1 MTTKRIIFLASTAL
15 FLIAILFINTSSDL
29 KQADINFYNAIAMG
43 TYMVVLWL
51 TEAIN
56 IFITALIPL
65 VAGNLLGLISTQ
77 ELAESYG
84 DKMVYL
90 FLGGFVLA
98 LALEK
103 WHIHTAIASRI
114 IKVVG
119 NKKGPILFG
128 FLMTTGFLSMWVSN
142 TATALMM
149 LPMAIAIVEL
159 QPKGQRKGK
168 FSIFIIL
175 AVAYGA
181 NIGGMGTL
189 IGSPPNTQMAGILE
203 STYHIKVSFMD
214 WFKVGAPAAFFM
226 LLLAYG
232 FFWLLLGKERNE
244 RLEGYEHEIHTINK
258 DQWKIIGIFT
268 FVVTLWIIKDFAFG
282 KTGWLPFIKLEE
294 ANVAIFGAVLMLL
307 IPTKNDTRK
316 TLLKWDDLKEVPWGI
331 LLMFGGG
338 LALSK
343 ALDTG
348 KVVDF
353 ISMKFQENEITGY
366 LSLLLVIVIFSV
378 FLTELLSNLA
388 MVTLMIPIIAD
399 ICLKTDVAP
408 LALCLPATLAAS
420 CGFMMPVGTPPN
432 AIAYSSGIVP
442 MKKMLLYGFVTNW
455 IAIVVIIALSA
466 LFF

>member
-1 MTTKRIIFLASTAL
+1 
-15 FLIAILFINTSSDL
+15 
-29 KQADINFYNAIAMG
+29 
-43 TYMVVLWL
+43 
-51 TEAIN
+51 
-56 IFITALIPL
+56 
-65 VAGNLLGLISTQ
+65 
-77 ELAESYG
+77 
-84 DKMVYL
+84 
-90 FLGGFVLA
+90 
-98 LALEK
+98 
-103 WHIHTAIASRI
+103 
-114 IKVVG
+114 
-119 NKKGPILFG
+119 
-128 FLMTTGFLSMWVSN
+128 MWVSN

-159 QPKGQRKGK
+159 QPEGQRKGK

-203 STYHIKVSFMD
+203 STYNIKVSFMD

-232 FFWLLLGKERNE
+232 LFWLLLGKERNE
-244 RLEGYEHEIHTINK
+244 RLEGYEHEIHPI
-258 DQWKIIGIFT
+258 
-268 FVVTLWIIKDFAFG
+268 VTLWIIKDFAFG
-282 KTGWLPFIKLEE
+282 SKGWLPFIKLEE
-294 ANVAIFGAVLMLL
+294 ANAAIFGAVLMLL
-307 IPTKNDTRK
+307 IPTKSDTRK

-343 ALDTG
+343 ALDSG

-353 ISMKFQENEITGY
+353 ISLKFQENEITGY

-399 ICLKTDVAP
+399 ICLKTEVSP
-408 LALCLPATLAAS
+408 LALCIPATLAAS

-442 MKKMLLYGFVTNW
+442 MKKMLLYGFITNW

>member
-1 MTTKRIIFLASTAL
+1 
-15 FLIAILFINTSSDL
+15 
-29 KQADINFYNAIAMG
+29 
-43 TYMVVLWL
+43 
-51 TEAIN
+51 
-56 IFITALIPL
+56 
-65 VAGNLLGLISTQ
+65 
-77 ELAESYG
+77 
-84 DKMVYL
+84 
-90 FLGGFVLA
+90 
-98 LALEK
+98 
-103 WHIHTAIASRI
+103 
-114 IKVVG
+114 
-119 NKKGPILFG
+119 
-128 FLMTTGFLSMWVSN
+128 
-142 TATALMM
+142 
-149 LPMAIAIVEL
+149 
-159 QPKGQRKGK
+159 
-168 FSIFIIL
+168 
-175 AVAYGA
+175 
-181 NIGGMGTL
+181 
-189 IGSPPNTQMAGILE
+189 MAGILE

-294 ANVAIFGAVLMLL
+294 ANAAIFGAVLMLL

>member
-1 MTTKRIIFLASTAL
+1 MTSKRILFIASTIIFLL
-15 FLIAILFINTSSDL
+15 AILFINTNGEMP
-29 KQADINFYNAIAMG
+29 QADINFYNALSMG
-43 TYMVVLWL
+43 SYMIFLWM
-51 TEAIN
+51 TESIN

-65 VAGNLLGLISTQ
+65 VAGNLLGLIDMSD
-77 ELAESYG
+77 LAKSYG

-114 IKVVG
+114 IRVVG
-119 NKKGPILFG
+119 NKKGPLLFG

-149 LPMAIAIVEL
+149 LPMALAIVDL
-159 QPKGQRKGK
+159 QPKGEKKSK
-168 FSIFIIL
+168 FSMFIVL
-175 AVAYGA
+175 SVAYGA
-181 NIGGMGTL
+181 NIGGMGTI

-214 WFKVGAPAAFFM
+214 WFVIGAPAALLM

-232 FFWLLLGKERNE
+232 FFWLVLGKERNE
-244 RLEGYEHEIHTINK
+244 RLEGFENEIHPLNR
-258 DQWKIIGIFT
+258 DQWKIIAIF
-268 FVVTLWIIKDFAFG
+268 FVVVTLWIIKDFAFG
-282 KTGWLPFIKLEE
+282 KDGWFPNIPLEE
-294 ANVAIFGAVLMLL
+294 TNAAIFGAILMLL
-307 IPTKNDTRK
+307 IPTQNDKSK

-343 ALDTG
+343 ALDSG
-348 KVVDF
+348 KVIDF
-353 ISMKFQENEITGY
+353 ISEKFQGSEITGY
-366 LSLLLVIVIFSV
+366 MTLLVVIVVFSV

-388 MVTLMIPIIAD
+388 MVTLMIPIFAD
-399 ICLKTDVAP
+399 LCLKTDIAP

-455 IAIVVIIALSA
+455 IAIAVIIALSS